1 MLGPVDPGER
11 TAVLVIRAWLEPGRT
26 GIRARIVATSDV
38 SRPTRVETAAGSEAD
53 VLDAVTRWLRA
64 LRPR

>member
-1 MLGPVDPGER
+1 MLGRVGAGER
-11 TAVLVIRAWLEPGRT
+11 TAVLVIRAWREPGGT
-26 GIRARIVATSDV
+26 GLRARIVATSDI

-53 VLDAVTRWLRA
+53 VLDAVTRWLRG